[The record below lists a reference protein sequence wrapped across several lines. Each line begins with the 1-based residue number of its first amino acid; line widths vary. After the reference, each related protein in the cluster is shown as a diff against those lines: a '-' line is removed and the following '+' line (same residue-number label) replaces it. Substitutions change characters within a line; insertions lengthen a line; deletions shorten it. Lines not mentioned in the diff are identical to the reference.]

1 MLPSL
6 FGSSNEL
13 GAVGEGIKNFLRV
26 LLSPDLQRQLWPV
39 QIIFVILAAFFI
51 WMTVYYS
58 IKTSYWNNKFL
69 GDAKN
74 FLFPKLFER
83 KGQLRRW
90 QKIQDG
96 LEKSHPDQWK
106 LSLID
111 GAAFMDESLKSAGF
125 GGATLEERLQKVT
138 AEDLS
143 NLTALRNA
151 QKVCSDVVHDPNYRL
166 TKSMAKDVINQF
178 GQTLGELGVL

>member
-1 MLPSL
+1 MVPDFL
-6 FGSSNEL
+6 NTTEL
-13 GAVGEGIKNFLRV
+13 NAVSGGVKNVLRV
-26 LLSPDLQRQLWPV
+26 LLSHDLQRQLWPI
-39 QIIFVILAAFFI
+39 QIIFVLLAIFFI

-58 IKTSYWNNKFL
+58 LKTSYSDNRFL

-74 FLFPKLFER
+74 FLFPKFFES
-83 KGQLRRW
+83 KSQARRW

-96 LEKSHPDQWK
+96 LETNHQDQWK

-125 GGATLEERLQKVT
+125 GGANLEERLQKVT
-138 AEDLS
+138 EEDLS
-143 NLTALRNA
+143 NLAALQNS
-151 QKVCSDVVHDPNYRL
+151 QKVCSDVVHDPNYHL

-178 GQTLGELGVL
+178 SQALAELGVL